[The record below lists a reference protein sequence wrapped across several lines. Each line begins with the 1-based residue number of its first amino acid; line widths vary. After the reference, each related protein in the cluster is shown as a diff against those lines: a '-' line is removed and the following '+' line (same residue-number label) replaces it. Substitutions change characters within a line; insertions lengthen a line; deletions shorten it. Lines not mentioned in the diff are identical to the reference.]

1 MINTIFNLCNTI
13 SKEMES
19 KNYTNAYN
27 EFVHML
33 DSIISFRN
41 HEMNGKVYSDDDIA
55 IVLLSLKEFNLD
67 NYSKAIEPL
76 KIHLYTLAKFAE
88 KLKANI
94 KQQYTERYQTLFLD
108 VMTDAQNVLSAYEYI
123 IALKNY
129 NQQLGKFKACGGTEP
144 IKPKIRAANIGR
156 NPNINLFD
164 RRTMINSVF
173 WLEQH
178 SDIKDLPFRDLRPHA
193 AILIRQALEIM
204 WRNAIGYH
212 RIKNQNGDTLK
223 QFTQIGWKFINQYK
237 TKDKNTCKAVGTNNL
252 WSIIVPVPIKTLE
265 MLNNWCNNFT
275 HEPWINSIYVQWFV
289 TEQLWRVTQPA
300 TFNGHWTSL
309 HGDIQITGLKC
320 MQYEFEQ
327 YVARENNKAFV
338 DWPTNRKNQGAFV
351 VNEGKEPTAKDI
363 RAIRLKQAKINICNL
378 TKELHNECIAFFKLM
393 FCKQ

>member
-129 NQQLGKFKACGGTEP
+129 NQQLGKFKACGGTKP
-144 IKPKIRAANIGR
+144 IKPQIRAANIGR

-178 SDIKDLPFRDLRPHA
+178 PDIKDLPFRDLRPHA

-204 WRNAIGYH
+204 WHNAIGYH

-223 QFTQIGWKFINQYK
+223 QFTQIGWKFINPK
-237 TKDKNTCKAVGTNNL
+237 
-252 WSIIVPVPIKTLE
+252 
-265 MLNNWCNNFT
+265 
-275 HEPWINSIYVQWFV
+275 
-289 TEQLWRVTQPA
+289 
-300 TFNGHWTSL
+300 
-309 HGDIQITGLKC
+309 
-320 MQYEFEQ
+320 
-327 YVARENNKAFV
+327 
-338 DWPTNRKNQGAFV
+338 
-351 VNEGKEPTAKDI
+351 
-363 RAIRLKQAKINICNL
+363 
-378 TKELHNECIAFFKLM
+378 FK
-393 FCKQ
+393 